1 MRIMHFHIPLITPEC
16 DDNYFL
22 SARTDALLT
31 VRSSAVAGEE
41 AMHHRLDQPVLTNKH
56 NMMMMM
62 MIRTHRGRFFHT
74 WPQTQTAT
82 ETEPSTAR

>member
-1 MRIMHFHIPLITPEC
+1 MHFYIPQITSEC

-41 AMHHRLDQPVLTNKH
+41 AMQHRLDQPVLTNKH
-56 NMMMMM
+56 NMM

-82 ETEPSTAR
+82 ETERSTAR

>member
-1 MRIMHFHIPLITPEC
+1 MRLTYFYIPLIMSEC
-16 DDNYFL
+16 GDNYL
-22 SARTDALLT
+22 SARADALLT

-41 AMHHRLDQPVLTNKH
+41 AMRHRLDQPVLTNKH
-56 NMMMMM
+56 NMMMM

-82 ETEPSTAR
+82 ETEGEKR